1 MEVGQEYVGEDGQW
15 YYYTEKDVKQM
26 KMKNAIED
34 IKELGHI
41 FAVALAERG
50 HDIDDKS
57 DLINGIAAY
66 ELLSLKGESKELDN
80 AMESVV
86 NLAWKMALEEID
98 QC

>member
-1 MEVGQEYVGEDGQW
+1 
-15 YYYTEKDVKQM
+15 M

-57 DLINGIAAY
+57 DLMNGIAAY